1 VSAFNKIAN
10 SFNDELQCID
20 GIFAIMSFNI
30 KEKIDLI
37 KIFLIIFFEKNM
49 FLLKLIRN
57 NFLHVK

>member
-37 KIFLIIFFEKNM
+37 KIFLIIFFEKKYVFIKIN
-49 FLLKLIRN
+49 K
-57 NFLHVK
+57 K

>member
-1 VSAFNKIAN
+1 VSTFNKIAN

-37 KIFLIIFFEKNM
+37 KIFLIIFFEKIC
-49 FLLKLIRN
+49 FY
-57 NFLHVK
+57 

>member
-1 VSAFNKIAN
+1 VSTFNKIAN

-37 KIFLIIFFEKNM
+37 KIFLIIKYM